1 MSEQEFIERDR
12 IEDDIEST
20 HNERLRSADYSD
32 ETLYPTDRLEELGR
46 KWLRQIEVPG
56 RSERSKKEATTIT
69 HLLAFEVSYR
79 TNRLKELEEALAWE
93 EHDNE

>member
-1 MSEQEFIERDR
+1 MEKEYVERDL
-12 IEDDIEST
+12 ITDDIEST

-46 KWLRQIEVPG
+46 KWLRQIDLPG

-69 HLLAFEVSYR
+69 RLIAFEIASR
-79 TNRLKELEEALAWE
+79 TDQLKELEEALAWK
-93 EHDNE
+93 EHDND